1 MCTKKFHTSST
12 SINNSNNFIA
22 MLANLKEETG
32 TESAFLSKVRPSFPI
47 RTWETKRKY
56 SLYYF

>member
-1 MCTKKFHTSST
+1 MCTKKFHTSSI
-12 SINNSNNFIA
+12 SINNSNNFSA
-22 MLANLKEETG
+22 VLANLKETG
-32 TESAFLSKVRPSFPI
+32 TKFAFLSKARPSFPI